1 MMQIS
6 LKLEVIKVI
15 TLEFSLSSDKEKKK
29 DDNSKGWTQPSTSNT
44 APTKQ

>member
-1 MMQIS
+1 MQIS

-29 DDNSKGWTQPSTSNT
+29 DDDSKGWTQPSSNT
-44 APTKQ
+44 ASDSKQ